1 LVKGLRFTEVLL
13 DIDGRED
20 MKHIYGIIAVGEKVR
35 PGRDVKYTWVDMTK
49 KIRQLELTI

>member
-1 LVKGLRFTEVLL
+1 LIDV

-35 PGRDVKYTWVDMTK
+35 PGRDVKVYIFHSVFEFL
-49 KIRQLELTI
+49 ICI